1 MPDRRLTGLE
11 ARIMHHVWVLH
22 PVTVKQVHEA
32 VQPTRALE
40 YNTVLTV
47 MRKLR
52 DKGVLASRREGR
64 QDVYSPLVS
73 RQEMGARALR
83 EVAES
88 FFAGSLRGLVSAFL
102 AEENLSEADLQG
114 IRRKVDEHL
123 AASGLEDGDPPDER
137 DGQR

>member
-1 MPDRRLTGLE
+1 MVELKLTGLE
-11 ARIMHHVWVLH
+11 ARIMHHVWELH
-22 PVTVKQVHEA
+22 PATVKQVHEA
-32 VQPTRALE
+32 VQETRPLE

-52 DKGVLASRREGR
+52 DKRVLASRREGR

-73 RQEMGARALR
+73 RDEMGARALR

-88 FFAGSLRGLVSAFL
+88 FFAGSLRRLVSAFL
-102 AEENLSEADLQG
+102 AEEKLSDSELQS

-123 AASGLEDGDPPDER
+123 VAAAAERPGAPERR
-137 DGQR
+137 DGKR